1 MKKIGFI
8 GAYDKIDFML
18 YIAKVLVEAGYK
30 VLVVDGTITQ
40 KARYTVP
47 AIESSRIYITQFEGI
62 DVSVGLKS
70 FEEIKQY
77 IGIPETNELPYDIVL
92 IDTDSMGGVASYRIQ
107 ECEKVYF
114 MTCFDLYSIKKG
126 IESISAI
133 QQPIN
138 ATKILVSRNATK
150 EENEY
155 LNYLS
160 SKSNINWN
168 DEIIYL
174 PFELGDQT
182 VMYKNQR
189 LAKIRLRE
197 LSTQFKEGL
206 MYTLTQILGEEN
218 YKMIIKVFKKVE
230 RGV

>member
-1 MKKIGFI
+1 
-8 GAYDKIDFML
+8 
-18 YIAKVLVEAGYK
+18 
-30 VLVVDGTITQ
+30 
-40 KARYTVP
+40 
-47 AIESSRIYITQFEGI
+47 
-62 DVSVGLKS
+62 
-70 FEEIKQY
+70 
-77 IGIPETNELPYDIVL
+77 
-92 IDTDSMGGVASYRIQ
+92 
-107 ECEKVYF
+107 